1 MIDWLASK
9 IGTLIAIGVI
19 TGFILALFAW
29 QHGVIVDR
37 EGQAVADNIADN
49 IDSLA
54 GLNAEIR
61 LNKTFGNEASQLPYF
76 INGNDYEINIT
87 KNMVII
93 IQEERQWISHF
104 IEPIICQN
112 LTNTSFN
119 LTTYNSLI
127 IDNSYTNIEAGEPFY
142 IERMAI
148 SIDGDNQYITQ
159 IYLYS

>member
-54 GLNAEIR
+54 GLNAAIK
-61 LNKTFGNEASQLPYF
+61 LNTTFGNEGGQLPYT
-76 INGNDYEINIT
+76 INGEDYEINIT

-93 IQEERQWISHF
+93 IQGQKQWISHF
-104 IEPIICQN
+104 IEPVICQD
-112 LTNTSFN
+112 LTDVSFN
-119 LTTYNSLI
+119 YTTYNSLI
-127 IDNSYTNIEAGEPFY
+127 IDNNYINIEVGEPFY
-142 IERMAI
+142 IERQGI
-148 SIDGDNQYITQ
+148 SIDGDNKYVIQ
-159 IYLYS
+159 IYL